1 VGGGFCAGWWW
12 SGWYECGWCV
22 AMTFIGFTVNLIMII
37 IIFSISVAVT
47 IIIIWGFVQFN
58 IFQIRVQLGTNF
70 MV

>member
-1 VGGGFCAGWWW
+1 
-12 SGWYECGWCV
+12 
-22 AMTFIGFTVNLIMII
+22 MTFIGFTVNLIMII

>member
-1 VGGGFCAGWWW
+1 MGGGFCAGWWW
-12 SGWYECGWCV
+12 GGRYGCGWCV

>member
-1 VGGGFCAGWWW
+1 
-12 SGWYECGWCV
+12 
-22 AMTFIGFTVNLIMII
+22 MII

-70 MV
+70 MVWGRFCGTRLSNIKEEKEK